1 MPHQYRRRT
10 LDEAMALAKSA
21 FRAHASA
28 HLTADEL
35 QEMQDHGLSSGGI
48 IGDDWETV
56 LGYAPDERM
65 HYEFEVYRPSEECPY
80 VAKIFARILVTR
92 DRASDAVHIVW
103 HPPVPEY
110 DGARYE

>member
-1 MPHQYRRRT
+1 VERSEQQSTGAVRVST
-10 LDEAMALAKSA
+10 I
-21 FRAHASA
+21 RARASA

-48 IGDDWETV
+48 IGGDWESV

-80 VAKIFARILVTR
+80 VAKIFARILATR
-92 DRASDAVHIVW
+92 NRASDAVRIVW
-103 HPPVPEY
+103 RPPVLEY
-110 DGARYE
+110 DGLPFG